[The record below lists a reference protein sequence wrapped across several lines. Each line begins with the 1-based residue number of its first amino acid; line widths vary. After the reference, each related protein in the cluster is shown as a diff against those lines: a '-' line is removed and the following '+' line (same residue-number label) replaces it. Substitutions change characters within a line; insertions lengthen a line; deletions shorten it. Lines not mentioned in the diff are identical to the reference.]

1 MIDVTHAQELQSSL
15 LKMGIPTFLS
25 GMARGLLGNAAL
37 HIRHQR
43 SKALREADLLI
54 LAGVPNDFRLNYGR
68 SIPRKTPIIGLNRSH
83 HDLTS
88 NRKPTLGIQADAS
101 MILRRLADHISDANR
116 AQWQS
121 WHQSLI
127 QRDAAR
133 EAEIVEQAQQATDYV
148 NPIQL
153 CRQIEAALDEQSI
166 LVGDGGDFVGTA
178 SYVLRPRSP
187 LSWLD
192 PGAFGTLGVGGGFA
206 LAAKLHKPDHEIW
219 LLYGDGASAYSLAE
233 FDTFARHNVPI
244 IAIVGNDA
252 SWSQIA
258 REQVEILGTP
268 LGTQLARTDY
278 HKVAEGYGGVGL
290 CIDAPAQVAAVLQQ
304 AKEIA
309 RSGKPVLV
317 NVWIGKTDFRKGS
330 ISV

>member
-1 MIDVTHAQELQSSL
+1 ML
-15 LKMGIPTFLS
+15 
-25 GMARGLLGNAAL
+25 
-37 HIRHQR
+37 
-43 SKALREADLLI
+43 EADLVL
-54 LAGVPNDFRLNYGR
+54 LVGVPNVFRLNYGR
-68 SIPRKTPIIGLNRSH
+68 SIPSKTPVIGINRNK
-83 HDLTS
+83 HDLTA
-88 NRKPTLGIQADAS
+88 NRKPTLGIQVDAGLFLRTLPSHLAEAD
-101 MILRRLADHISDANR
+101 RNR
-116 AQWQS
+116 WQN
-121 WHQSLI
+121 WHKLLLG
-127 QRDAAR
+127 RDGAR
-133 EAEIVEQAQQATDYV
+133 DSEIVEQAEATTEFV

-153 CRQIEAALDEQSI
+153 CRQIDQQLDEVSI

-187 LSWLD
+187 LAWLD

-206 LAAKLHKPDHEIW
+206 LAAKLHKPDAEVW
-219 LLYGDGASAYSLAE
+219 LLYGDGAAGYSLAE
-233 FDTFARHNVPI
+233 FDSFARHNLPV
-244 IAIVGNDA
+244 IAIIGNDA

-268 LGTQLARTDY
+268 LGTELARTDY

-290 CIDAPAQVAAVLQQ
+290 CVNDASQVATVLQQ

-330 ISV
+330 ISM